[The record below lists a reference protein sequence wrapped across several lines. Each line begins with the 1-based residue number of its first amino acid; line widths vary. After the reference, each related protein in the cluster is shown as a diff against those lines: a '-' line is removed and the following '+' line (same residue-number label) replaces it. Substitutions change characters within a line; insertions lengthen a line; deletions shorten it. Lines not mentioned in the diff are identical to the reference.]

1 MHTNYHNKKRKS
13 SKTTRILNL
22 DYIDVREVLDE
33 LGLDY
38 RESGKNVGKG
48 FIGVCCPFCGD
59 DLNYHLGVGLSF
71 PTLSCFRCGKGGTI
85 INLVAK
91 ELHSYNKAIAFLKK
105 FVPLELRTK
114 GDDTEDEFIAKI
126 ELPTNATKTPTVWQ
140 KGYLKKRGY
149 NWKKLH
155 EKYDLYYCGPTG
167 DFANRIIVPI
177 YQRRKLVTY
186 TSIDINTNA
195 NLRYKHL
202 SEAKS
207 IVPVKKLLFGLENTN
222 GHIVC
227 LVEGLFDQFRI
238 GYGCVCGFGAN
249 ITSEQILLLSK
260 FPKVIIA
267 FDGDKPGRQAARK
280 IRDTLAVF
288 CEVEIIHLPDGQDPD
303 SLSKEDID
311 QLQGLLI

>member
-13 SKTTRILNL
+13 SKTTRFLNL

-114 GDDTEDEFIAKI
+114 GDDTEVEFIAKI
-126 ELPTNATKTPTVWQ
+126 ELPTNATQIPTIWQ
-140 KGYLKKRGY
+140 KDYLKKRGY
-149 NWKKLH
+149 DWKILQ
-155 EKYDLYYCGPTG
+155 EKYNLHFCGPVG
-167 DFANRIIVPI
+167 DFANRIIVPV
-177 YQRRKLVTY
+177 YQRQKLITY
-186 TSIDINTNA
+186 TSIDIGTNS

-202 SEAKS
+202 AESKS
-207 IVPVKKLLFGLENTN
+207 IVPIKKLLFGFENTN
-222 GHIVC
+222 GHTVC
-227 LVEGLFDQFRI
+227 LVEGIFDQFRI
-238 GYGCVCGFGAN
+238 GDGSVCGFGAN

-260 FPKVIIA
+260 FPKVLIG
-267 FDGDKPGRQAARK
+267 FDGDEPGRQAALK
-280 IRDTLAVF
+280 IRDTLGVF
-288 CEVEIIHLPDGQDPD
+288 CDVDIIHLPDGKDPD
-303 SLSKEDID
+303 TLEQRDID
-311 QLQGLLI
+311 QIQSLIR